1 MSGTFESV
9 NPATGEVVGVHPID
23 DASRVNAA
31 VERAR
36 AMVPW
41 WNEIGFDGRKDVL
54 DRWRK
59 VITNRLDELVEV
71 VHLETGKPRP
81 DATLEAGLALAHL
94 PWAAAHAKKVLGR
107 RRMNSGLLMANQAAQ
122 LEYRPLGVVGVIGP
136 WNYPVFTPMGSIS
149 YALAAG
155 NPVVF
160 KPSEFTPGVGV
171 WLADSLNEVLH
182 DQSILSVVTGFGE
195 TGSALCRAD
204 IDKLAFTGSGPT
216 GKKVM
221 ATCAEKL
228 IPVSIEAGGTIGREH
243 GG

>member
-1 MSGTFESV
+1 
-9 NPATGEVVGVHPID
+9 
-23 DASRVNAA
+23 
-31 VERAR
+31 
-36 AMVPW
+36 MVPW
-41 WNEIGFDGRKDVL
+41 WNEIGCDGRKDVL

-81 DATLEAGLALAHL
+81 DATLEAGLALDHL
-94 PWAAAHAKKVLGR
+94 QWAAAHAKKVLGR
-107 RRMNSGLLMANQAAQ
+107 RRMNSGLLMANPAAQ
-122 LEYRPLGVVGVIGP
+122 LEYRPLGVAGGIGP

-228 IPVSIEAGGTIGREH
+228 IPVIIEAGGKDPLIVRSEEH
-243 GG
+243 TSELQSLMRTSYAVFCLKKTK